1 MSARIG
7 SVWKWYREFS
17 GVLVGKEDLVLKQR
31 GKIYRYCVR
40 PVMLYCCE
48 TREFTVNDP
57 RLHGVQRCMISMVCG
72 VIQVERMS
80 TDVLRY
86 RVGVAVTIKVIIKSH
101 LRWYGHIIRQDINS
115 QICEVNELE
124 ITRKIKKDRPR
135 KLWDEFVKKDL
146 ERYGLR

>member
-1 MSARIG
+1 M
-7 SVWKWYREFS
+7 
-17 GVLVGKEDLVLKQR
+17 
-31 GKIYRYCVR
+31 
-40 PVMLYCCE
+40 
-48 TREFTVNDP
+48 T
-57 RLHGVQRCMISMVCG
+57 SMVCG

-86 RVGVAVTIKVIIKSH
+86 RVGVAVKIKVIIKSR
-101 LRWYGHIIRQDINS
+101 LRWYDHIIRQDINS

-124 ITRKIKKDRPR
+124 ITRKRKKDRPT